1 MEHTRGESLRAKL
14 GRVKRR
20 PDTRKARPLSRCDA
34 FLALPRAIML
44 ILFSM
49 NTSQLSYQLLAD
61 LVVLVHVAFVV
72 FAVLGGLLAA
82 RWRRLV
88 WIHLPAVIWAAIVEF
103 FGWVCPLSPLEN
115 WLRRR
120 GGRAGYPSDF
130 IAHYFLP
137 VLYPE
142 ELSREVQIT
151 LGAFVLLINLSIYIW
166 IFRCKKATQ
175 NS

>member
-1 MEHTRGESLRAKL
+1 MN
-14 GRVKRR
+14 
-20 PDTRKARPLSRCDA
+20 ARQIP
-34 FLALPRAIML
+34 
-44 ILFSM
+44 
-49 NTSQLSYQLLAD
+49 YQLLAD

-88 WIHLPAVIWAAIVEF
+88 WIHLPAVIWAVIVEF
-103 FGWVCPLSPLEN
+103 FGWVCPLTPLEN

-120 GGRAGYPSDF
+120 AGQAVYPSDF
-130 IAHYFLP
+130 IAHYILP

-151 LGAFVLLINLSIYIW
+151 LGALVLLINLSVYTW
-166 IFRCKKATQ
+166 IFRRKKTTR
-175 NS
+175 NP

>member
-1 MEHTRGESLRAKL
+1 
-14 GRVKRR
+14 
-20 PDTRKARPLSRCDA
+20 
-34 FLALPRAIML
+34 
-44 ILFSM
+44 M
-49 NTSQLSYQLLAD
+49 NTLQIPYQRLAD
-61 LVVLVHVAFVV
+61 LVVLVHVVFVV

-88 WIHLPAVIWAAIVEF
+88 WIHLPAVIWAAVVEVL
-103 FGWVCPLSPLEN
+103 GWACPLTPLEN
-115 WLRRR
+115 WLRRK
-120 GGRAGYPSDF
+120 GGQGGYPSDF
-130 IAHYFLP
+130 IAHYILP

-166 IFRCKKATQ
+166 IFRCKKTTQ

>member
-1 MEHTRGESLRAKL
+1 
-14 GRVKRR
+14 
-20 PDTRKARPLSRCDA
+20 
-34 FLALPRAIML
+34 
-44 ILFSM
+44 M
-49 NTSQLSYQLLAD
+49 NVRQIPYQLLAD

-88 WIHLPAVIWAAIVEF
+88 WIHLLAVIWAVIVEF
-103 FGWVCPLSPLEN
+103 FGWVCPLTPLEN

-120 GGRAGYPSDF
+120 AGQAVYPSDF
-130 IAHYFLP
+130 IAHYILP

-151 LGAFVLLINLSIYIW
+151 LGAIVLLINLSVYTW
-166 IFRCKKATQ
+166 IFRCKKTSR
-175 NS
+175 NP

>member
-1 MEHTRGESLRAKL
+1 MN
-14 GRVKRR
+14 
-20 PDTRKARPLSRCDA
+20 ARQIP
-34 FLALPRAIML
+34 
-44 ILFSM
+44 
-49 NTSQLSYQLLAD
+49 YQLLAD

-88 WIHLPAVIWAAIVEF
+88 WIHLPAVIWAVIVEF
-103 FGWVCPLSPLEN
+103 FGWVCPLTPLEN

-120 GGRAGYPSDF
+120 AGQAVYPSDF
-130 IAHYFLP
+130 IAHYILP

-151 LGAFVLLINLSIYIW
+151 LGAIVLLINLSVYTW
-166 IFRCKKATQ
+166 IFGCKKTSR
-175 NS
+175 NP